1 VLVLNR
7 IRVAF
12 NRQNNA
18 NNTNRVEDL
27 LFKHKSV
34 VKVEMADL
42 EGEKEN
48 LANFLRSQFKLNSS
62 ITPKG
67 LELNLE
73 DVPTYSL
80 ARMVNKF
87 VYHKNLNSTHWVTV
101 ENNVVKINRF
111 KGTKKKEKH
120 KKSMPHQNITQSW
133 GL

>member
-1 VLVLNR
+1 M
-7 IRVAF
+7 
-12 NRQNNA
+12 
-18 NNTNRVEDL
+18 EDL

-34 VKVEMADL
+34 VKVDMADL
-42 EGEKEN
+42 DGEKEN
-48 LANFLRSQFKLNSS
+48 LANFLRSQFKIDST

-67 LELNLE
+67 LELNME

-80 ARMVNKF
+80 AIMVKKF
-87 VYHKNLNSTHWVTV
+87 VYHKNLNSKHWVTV

-111 KGTKKKEKH
+111 KGSTKKKEKH

>member
-1 VLVLNR
+1 
-7 IRVAF
+7 
-12 NRQNNA
+12 
-18 NNTNRVEDL
+18 VEDL

-34 VKVEMADL
+34 VKVDMADL
-42 EGEKEN
+42 DGEKEN
-48 LANFLRSQFKLNSS
+48 LANFLHSHFKLNSS
-62 ITPKG
+62 ITLKG
-67 LELNLE
+67 LELNM
-73 DVPTYSL
+73 DDASTFSL

-111 KGTKKKEKH
+111 KGTTKKKEKP

>member
-1 VLVLNR
+1 MPY
-7 IRVAF
+7 
-12 NRQNNA
+12 
-18 NNTNRVEDL
+18 NTNRVKDL

-34 VKVEMADL
+34 VKVDIADL
-42 EGEKEN
+42 DGEKEN
-48 LANFLRSQFKLNSS
+48 LANFLLSQFRLNSS

-67 LELNLE
+67 LELNME
-73 DVPTYSL
+73 DVSTYAL

-111 KGTKKKEKH
+111 KGTTKKKEKH
-120 KKSMPHQNITQSW
+120 KKSMPHQTISQSW